1 MNATP
6 RVGVLGGTF
15 DPPHVGHLIVA
26 QDVYEGLGLD
36 RLVIVPAARPP
47 HRDPALAAEERLA
60 LVREVFEGD
69 RRFEVSEIEL
79 RREGPSWTVRT
90 LEQLRSEYE
99 AVDLFLVIGVDQ
111 YRTFAGWREPDRI
124 VRLAR
129 LAVMPRDG
137 DLPEMDARYPFE
149 AVPVTRVDVSSTR
162 VRERLDAGL
171 TVRYLV
177 PERIRVRLET
187 SWNRRPAPVPEGW
200 DSGRGTRES
209 EDRC

>member
-1 MNATP
+1 MNAVP

-26 QDVYEGLGLD
+26 HDVYEGLGLD
-36 RLVIVPAARPP
+36 RLLIVPAARPP
-47 HRDPALAAEERLA
+47 HREPTLAADERLA
-60 LVREVFEGD
+60 LVREAFETD
-69 RRFEVSEIEL
+69 ARFEVSEIEL
-79 RREGPSWTVRT
+79 RRRGPSWTVRT
-90 LEQLRSEYE
+90 LERLRADHET
-99 AVDLFLVIGVDQ
+99 ADLFLVIGVDQ

-137 DLPEMDARYPFE
+137 DLPEPDARFPFE
-149 AVPVTRVDVSSTR
+149 VVPVTRVDVSSTR

-177 PERIRVRLET
+177 PETIRARLET
-187 SWNRRPAPVPEGW
+187 NWNRRPAPVPQGRET
-200 DSGRGTRES
+200 GRGTRES

>member
-1 MNATP
+1 MSEAP

-47 HRDPALAAEERLA
+47 HREPELAAEERLA
-60 LVREVFEGD
+60 LVREAFEGD
-69 RRFEVSEIEL
+69 ARFEVSEIEL

-90 LEQLRSEYE
+90 LERLRTELE
-99 AVDLFLVIGVDQ
+99 AADLFLVIGVDQ
-111 YRTFAGWREPDRI
+111 YRTFAGWRDPDRI

-129 LAVMPRDG
+129 LVVLPRHG
-137 DLPEMDARYPFE
+137 DLPEPDARFPFE
-149 AVPVTRVDVSSTR
+149 TVPVTRVDVSSTR

-177 PERIRVRLET
+177 PETIRERLET
-187 SWNRRPAPVPEGW
+187 SWNRRSAPVPEGW

-209 EDRC
+209 ED